1 MLLEVEDWKGLASE
15 LDIKIGDQTAISSDC
30 KDNVAKCCRRKLVQK
45 YCDDSGLAVE
55 VTAENIAQ
63 ALKPMGHKK
72 QANIIR
78 NMFPAGGKSAGKF
91 SPGHFFILI
100 LNVYNTQVMSIQE
113 HQNSHMPGIV
123 KENRA
128 MASKHRTMMTFE

>member
-1 MLLEVEDWKGLASE
+1 MPNCAAGKDVNRIADVLLEVEDWKGLASE

-55 VTAENIAQ
+55 VAAENIAQ

-91 SPGHFFILI
+91 SPGH
-100 LNVYNTQVMSIQE
+100 
-113 HQNSHMPGIV
+113 
-123 KENRA
+123 
-128 MASKHRTMMTFE
+128 